1 MTGMKRFLTYICT
14 LAALCGLTSMA
25 YADAIAVAPGEI
37 LLSSIGGWYPI
48 ALVIAVVIVTVV
60 LLRKFGGRK

>member
-1 MTGMKRFLTYICT
+1 MKRFFTLICT

-37 LLSSIGGWYPI
+37 LLSSIGGWFPI

-60 LLRKFGGRK
+60 LLRKFWGRK